1 MSGERTSTTKAP
13 KVFLVGAGPGDPGLL
28 TVNACNL
35 LKRADVVVYD
45 RLVSKEILDIIPVGA
60 ARINVGKQPNCHPVP
75 QHEINELLVSLA
87 RDGRCVVRLKGGD
100 PYMFGRASE
109 EAMHLLSDG
118 IDFEVI
124 PGVTAATGCSAA
136 AGVPLT
142 HRGMATSV
150 RYITGHCRDDVEL
163 DLDWKGLTDPD
174 TTLAIYMG
182 VANMAKISVKLI
194 SNGMPSTHPAMAISQ
209 GTTKHQRQLVSTVG
223 EIADQVADANL
234 PGPII
239 FIVGRVVELAD
250 VLAKDAAHEVIPFG
264 IATANEG

>member
-1 MSGERTSTTKAP
+1 MSGERATETKAP

-28 TVNACNL
+28 TVDAYNL

-45 RLVSKEILDIIPVGA
+45 RLVSKEILEVIQVGA
-60 ARINVGKQPNCHPVP
+60 AKINVGKQPNCHPVP

-87 RDGRCVVRLKGGD
+87 REERCVVRLKGGD
-100 PYMFGRASE
+100 PYMFGRGSE
-109 EAMHLLSDG
+109 EAMHLLSHG
-118 IDFEVI
+118 IDFEVV

-142 HRGMATSV
+142 HRGIATSV
-150 RYITGHCRDDVEL
+150 RYITGHCRDDMELEL
-163 DLDWKGLTDPD
+163 DWQGLVDPD

-194 SNGMPSTHPAMAISQ
+194 SSGMSSSRPAMAISQ
-209 GTTKHQRQLVSTVG
+209 GTTKNQRQLVSTVG
-223 EIADQVADANL
+223 EIADKVADAKL

-239 FIVGRVVELAD
+239 FIVGNVVTLAD
-250 VLAKDAAHEVIPFG
+250 VLAKDATHEVIPFD